1 MPDANEGRKP
11 GARKLEV
18 CVVLLDDGYASTSLM
33 PIEVFHSAGAL
44 WRELKGESPE
54 PRFSVTTASVDG
66 RPARSPYG
74 GMSIMPDKSINDVEH
89 ADIVIVPTSGLQLD
103 EKLIENSA
111 LLPWLR
117 RHYAAGAYIA
127 GVCMGAAYLAE
138 AGLLDGKR
146 ATTHWAAAGDIM
158 RRWPKV
164 DWQPG
169 MFVTED
175 SRLLCSGGLTAA
187 ADVSLYL
194 VEKLCGH
201 EVAVQTA
208 KALLLTMPR
217 THQSGYAVLPLSP
230 PHADDRIRAAEAVLQ
245 ERFRENHST
254 EALAVLACMSERA
267 FLRRFKAAT
276 GRAPAAYLQA
286 VRVEAAKVML
296 ERDAKPVQAI
306 AEAVGYQ
313 DASFFRSVFKRE
325 TGMTPADYRARFAAF
340 SVREPQ
346 NVDLSAVN

>member
-1 MPDANEGRKP
+1 MLD
-11 GARKLEV
+11 V
-18 CVVLLDDGYASTSLM
+18 CVVLLDDGYASTALM

-54 PRFSVTTASVDG
+54 PRFRVTTASIDG
-66 RPARSPYG
+66 KPIRSPYG
-74 GMSIMPDKSINDVEH
+74 GMSIAPQTSISDVTK

-117 RHYAAGAYIA
+117 THYAAGAWIA
-127 GVCMGAAYLAE
+127 GICMGAAYLAE

-146 ATTHWAAAGDIM
+146 ATTHWAVADDLR
-158 RRWPKV
+158 RRWPRV
-164 DWQPG
+164 DWQPAY
-169 MFVTED
+169 FVTED

-187 ADVSLYL
+187 ADASLYL

-230 PHADDRIRAAEAVLQ
+230 PHADDRIRAVEALLQ
-245 ERFRENHST
+245 EHFREPHSN
-254 EALAVLACMSERA
+254 EALAEQAGMSERN
-267 FLRRFKAAT
+267 FIRRFQAAT
-276 GRAPAAYLQA
+276 GKAPAAYVQA
-286 VRVEAAKVML
+286 VRVEAAKVIL
-296 ERDAKPVQAI
+296 ERDATPVQTVAGM
-306 AEAVGYQ
+306 VGYT
-313 DASFFRSVFKRE
+313 DPSFFRTIFKRE
-325 TGMTPADYRARFAAF
+325 TGMTPADYRSRFANF
-340 SVREPQ
+340 SVRDQEK
-346 NVDLSAVN
+346 VDLARV